1 MPRLFQKSSSNK
13 SKNMYFYC
21 FFRALYSIY
30 TTIPFT
36 KSLEIWSLSNW
47 HSSVSSTKILCQC
60 CSSIRSHIQISP
72 KICVFIAILQHY
84 AAFKPT
90 YRWQR
95 DSKLYMIKSC
105 PMKFFQS
112 KFQVIAASL
121 SGAMFKNGVFAAIL
135 QIWAWPRVTL
145 NS

>member
-1 MPRLFQKSSSNK
+1 MLQFYQKPRSTEA
-13 SKNMYFYC
+13 KNMYFYC
-21 FFRALYSIY
+21 FFTALYSIY

-112 KFQVIAASL
+112 KFPVIAASF
-121 SGAMFKNGVFAAIL
+121 SRAMFKNGVFAANL
-135 QIWAWPRVTL
+135 QGSR
-145 NS
+145 